1 MPGRGIRAVA
11 GPTLLLSL
19 ACSPA
24 DEPIQNPQRMPG
36 ASPFVYPETLWDDQV
51 EGETVLMV
59 HVTVQGSVDSAWVH
73 ESSGFAAFDAAA
85 VAGARQLRFTP
96 ARQGTRRVP
105 LWAKVPVRFVLDT
118 TPDLGLTP
126 PTFET
131 RNE

>member
-1 MPGRGIRAVA
+1 MRVPAA
-11 GPTLLLSL
+11 GVLLML
-19 ACSPA
+19 ACSPS
-24 DEPIQNPQRMPG
+24 DEPIDSPQRMPG
-36 ASPFVYPETLWDDQV
+36 PSPFVYPEELWDDQV

-59 HVTVQGSVDSAWVH
+59 HVTVQGGVDSAFVH

-105 LWAKVPVRFVLDT
+105 LWARVPVRFVLDT

-126 PTFET
+126 STFAS